1 MDHAKTSK
9 YHMTCIVLHSISL
22 RILMKIKIERLRCDE
37 DYKCYDR
44 TLFLYSMQLKAK
56 RERNKQKK
64 HALSMNLSY

>member
-1 MDHAKTSK
+1 
-9 YHMTCIVLHSISL
+9 
-22 RILMKIKIERLRCDE
+22 MKIKIERLRCDE

>member
-1 MDHAKTSK
+1 MKKRVS
-9 YHMTCIVLHSISL
+9 IIRLVLFYIKFL
-22 RILMKIKIERLRCDE
+22 YIIMQIKIERLRCDE

-64 HALSMNLSY
+64 NTLSMNLSY